1 MAEPTGVIRPQ
12 PRNAALGAL
21 ADFLQR
27 ANTAAARVQ
36 FNPQIAPQFTLAD
49 LLPLEGAAGLMQDVA
64 AYGPRALIKGGN
76 VATGGIGTFR
86 PDPRILDVA
95 EAAAIGAPVARAAAR
110 PVGRMAAQQIE
121 RAMTEGRG
129 PLGAALGPV
138 RPLPLD
144 VYHGTPHR
152 FPAEEG
158 APFGRFNA
166 EKIGTGEGAQAY
178 GHGHYTAEVPEVAKD
193 YQYTLSRIEPEKVTY
208 GGKSVDS
215 MYNSALAEQDRAH
228 RLKDRSAIDKAN
240 AKVAFWENVMVRR
253 HPEDVIRTAN
263 SEEDGW
269 PEFASYANSLDLGK
283 FKGVADVGSLYKID
297 LPDESID
304 KMLDWDKPLSE
315 QPEAVRKAIAD
326 AQSIGM
332 FKNIDDRAT
341 GAQIY
346 NASIGES
353 GGGQRGEEASRM
365 LREMGIPGIKY
376 LDQVSRNKPLKDIR
390 REFLNELPED
400 AGLDEVVSLLG
411 TGTFS
416 PKNEAII
423 KALAE
428 NDWLGFDYPSQAL
441 STALS
446 PSLNNYD
453 FSSSLMRAV
462 NSAQEGGTRNFVVF
476 PGNEDLLRIIE
487 RNNEKL
493 PESSPGYAEGGAV
506 STDPEGEDRMVQQE
520 TAATSEHVG
529 YATGGAV
536 NRAARSLDELAERY
550 AGGGA
555 VRKGIKGLVEKYTKR
570 APQDEALETARKN
583 AVTMLGLPENNTA
596 MDRARAMGYVD
607 DVKGELYRGQHQAP
621 ISSIEIASPAYELNR
636 NTYPD
641 DIYSSKAARY
651 YGHGSD
657 PVEDANVMRRLQA
670 LKNSPDAPVVIFRAV
685 PKNVSAGRI
694 NHGDWVTPSK
704 AYAIEHGQTMFGKD
718 YKILRDRVPAKSLYT
733 DGNSIYEFGYDKS
746 QRFAE
751 GPASIPIVRNPNP
764 ANSERSR
771 FAAFDPARINEADL
785 LGFADPR
792 LLGLTAAG
800 TAAGLGLRPLFAR
813 DEEKQEPQKKAEG
826 GIVRSEFEY
835 DPAAVDA
842 RAAALMEEIDA
853 A

>member
-12 PRNAALGAL
+12 PRNAALGAIADAL
-21 ADFLQR
+21 AR
-27 ANTAAARVQ
+27 AHTAASRVQ

-49 LLPLEGAAGLMQDVA
+49 LLPIEGAAGLMQDVA

-76 VATGGIGTFR
+76 AATGGLGTFR
-86 PDPRILDVA
+86 PDPRVLDVA
-95 EAAAIGAPVARAAAR
+95 EAATYAAPLTRLAR

-158 APFGRFNA
+158 APLGRFNA

-178 GHGHYTAEVPEVAKD
+178 GHGHYTAQARGVGED
-193 YQYTLSRIEPEKVTY
+193 YRKKLSKVGPQRIEEALKVPMDQAGALWAAARVASGDLQTDMSPEKLLEAY
-208 GGKSVDS
+208 
-215 MYNSALAEQDRAH
+215 SASLRKLPEEQRNELLARA
-228 RLKDRSAIDKAN
+228 IQ
-240 AKVAFWENVMVRR
+240 EYQT
-253 HPEDVIRTAN
+253 PPGT
-263 SEEDGW
+263 
-269 PEFASYANSLDLGK
+269 
-283 FKGVADVGSLYKID
+283 LYKID

-353 GGGQRGEEASRM
+353 GGGQRGEEASQM

-493 PESSPGYAEGGAV
+493 PESSPGYAEGGV
-506 STDPEGEDRMVQQE
+506 
-520 TAATSEHVG
+520 
-529 YATGGAV
+529 
-536 NRAARSLDELAERY
+536 
-550 AGGGA
+550 
-555 VRKGIKGLVEKYTKR
+555 
-570 APQDEALETARKN
+570 
-583 AVTMLGLPENNTA
+583 
-596 MDRARAMGYVD
+596 
-607 DVKGELYRGQHQAP
+607 
-621 ISSIEIASPAYELNR
+621 
-636 NTYPD
+636 
-641 DIYSSKAARY
+641 
-651 YGHGSD
+651 
-657 PVEDANVMRRLQA
+657 
-670 LKNSPDAPVVIFRAV
+670 
-685 PKNVSAGRI
+685 
-694 NHGDWVTPSK
+694 
-704 AYAIEHGQTMFGKD
+704 
-718 YKILRDRVPAKSLYT
+718 
-733 DGNSIYEFGYDKS
+733 
-746 QRFAE
+746 
-751 GPASIPIVRNPNP
+751 
-764 ANSERSR
+764 
-771 FAAFDPARINEADL
+771 
-785 LGFADPR
+785 
-792 LLGLTAAG
+792 
-800 TAAGLGLRPLFAR
+800 
-813 DEEKQEPQKKAEG
+813 
-826 GIVRSEFEY
+826 VRSEFEY

>member
-12 PRNAALGAL
+12 PRNAALGAIADAL
-21 ADFLQR
+21 AR
-27 ANTAAARVQ
+27 AHTAASRVQ
-36 FNPQIAPQFTLAD
+36 FSPQIAPQFTLAD

-64 AYGPRALIKGGN
+64 AYGPRAINRGGP
-76 VATGGIGTFR
+76 TLQTFR
-86 PDPRILDVA
+86 LDPRALDVA
-95 EAAAIGAPVARAAAR
+95 EAATYASPLTRLAR

-121 RAMTEGRG
+121 RAMSEGRG

-158 APFGRFNA
+158 APFGRFKA

-376 LDQVSRNKPLKDIR
+376 LDQVSRG
-390 REFLNELPED
+390 
-400 AGLDEVVSLLG
+400 AGE
-411 TGTFS
+411 
-416 PKNEAII
+416 
-423 KALAE
+423 
-428 NDWLGFDYPSQAL
+428 
-441 STALS
+441 
-446 PSLNNYD
+446 
-453 FSSSLMRAV
+453 
-462 NSAQEGGTRNFVVF
+462 GTRNFVVF

-493 PESSPGYAEGGAV
+493 PESSPGYAEGGV
-506 STDPEGEDRMVQQE
+506 
-520 TAATSEHVG
+520 
-529 YATGGAV
+529 
-536 NRAARSLDELAERY
+536 
-550 AGGGA
+550 
-555 VRKGIKGLVEKYTKR
+555 
-570 APQDEALETARKN
+570 
-583 AVTMLGLPENNTA
+583 
-596 MDRARAMGYVD
+596 
-607 DVKGELYRGQHQAP
+607 
-621 ISSIEIASPAYELNR
+621 
-636 NTYPD
+636 
-641 DIYSSKAARY
+641 
-651 YGHGSD
+651 
-657 PVEDANVMRRLQA
+657 
-670 LKNSPDAPVVIFRAV
+670 
-685 PKNVSAGRI
+685 
-694 NHGDWVTPSK
+694 
-704 AYAIEHGQTMFGKD
+704 
-718 YKILRDRVPAKSLYT
+718 
-733 DGNSIYEFGYDKS
+733 
-746 QRFAE
+746 
-751 GPASIPIVRNPNP
+751 
-764 ANSERSR
+764 
-771 FAAFDPARINEADL
+771 
-785 LGFADPR
+785 
-792 LLGLTAAG
+792 
-800 TAAGLGLRPLFAR
+800 
-813 DEEKQEPQKKAEG
+813 
-826 GIVRSEFEY
+826 VRSEFEY

>member
-158 APFGRFNA
+158 APFGRFKA

-376 LDQVSRNKPLKDIR
+376 LDQVSRG
-390 REFLNELPED
+390 
-400 AGLDEVVSLLG
+400 AGE
-411 TGTFS
+411 
-416 PKNEAII
+416 
-423 KALAE
+423 
-428 NDWLGFDYPSQAL
+428 
-441 STALS
+441 
-446 PSLNNYD
+446 
-453 FSSSLMRAV
+453 
-462 NSAQEGGTRNFVVF
+462 GTRNFVVF

-506 STDPEGEDRMVQQE
+506 STDPEGEDQM
-520 TAATSEHVG
+520 
-529 YATGGAV
+529 GAV

-555 VRKGIKGLVEKYTKR
+555 VRKGLKGLVEKYTKR

-636 NTYPD
+636 NAYPD

-813 DEEKQEPQKKAEG
+813 DEEKQEPQKKAQG

>member
-158 APFGRFNA
+158 APFGRFKA

-596 MDRARAMGYVD
+596 MDRARAMGFDVEAYHGTGRSFREFKTGQKSAHAPEADPSDVFWFVD
-607 DVKGELYRGQHQAP
+607 NPLAANSYAMSHYYGGNPNIMPVMLRSGAQFKKDMKYRGPEHLPTTTPDIFAQRKLKKADSVMLERFVDAAIPGYPGGGTH
-621 ISSIEIASPAYELNR
+621 IAVQDPA
-636 NTYPD
+636 
-641 DIYSSKAARY
+641 
-651 YGHGSD
+651 
-657 PVEDANVMRRLQA
+657 
-670 LKNSPDAPVVIFRAV
+670 
-685 PKNVSAGRI
+685 RI
-694 NHGDWVTPSK
+694 
-704 AYAIEHGQTMFGKD
+704 
-718 YKILRDRVPAKSLYT
+718 
-733 DGNSIYEFGYDKS
+733 
-746 QRFAE
+746 
-751 GPASIPIVRNPNP
+751 
-764 ANSERSR
+764 RSR

-813 DEEKQEPQKKAEG
+813 DEEKQEPQKKAQG